1 LKNFPQT
8 VISQY
13 SDSAHLTALLGFI
26 NDWLEQDA
34 NFEVFYDSIWNIAT
48 AVGYGLDVWGR
59 IVGVVR
65 VLTVAADEY
74 LGFEGSPGSA
84 SGDSFT
90 VAPWYE
96 GEPTTSN
103 YSLTDDA
110 FRQLIY
116 AKAAA
121 NITNGSIQAI
131 NYILTNILFP
141 DRGHAYVIDNL
152 DMTMIYKFDY
162 QLAPFEVAIVATS
175 GVLPRPVGVSV
186 SVQYVT

>member
-1 LKNFPQT
+1 MRNWEQT
-8 VISQY
+8 IISQY
-13 SDSAHLTALLGFI
+13 AASPSLTQLLASI
-26 NDWLEQDA
+26 NAWIEPDT
-34 NFEVFYDSIWNIAT
+34 NFEQFYDLIWNIAT
-48 AVGYGLDVWGR
+48 AQSYGLDVWGR

-65 VLTVAADEY
+65 VLTVVNDVF
-74 LGFEGSPGSA
+74 LGFEGPIGA

-96 GEPTTSN
+96 GQSTTSN
-103 YSLTDDA
+103 FTLTDNA

-131 NYILTNILFP
+131 NNILMNFLFP
-141 DRGHAYVIDNL
+141 SRGNCYVVDNL
-152 DMTMIYKFDY
+152 DMTMIYRFLFHL
-162 QLAPFEVAIVATS
+162 QPFEIAIVQTS

-186 SVQYVT
+186 TVEYL

>member
-1 LKNFPQT
+1 MQNWPQT
-8 VISQY
+8 VIPEYAASPR
-13 SDSAHLTALLGFI
+13 LTALLGYI
-26 NDWLEQDA
+26 DDWLEPDTR
-34 NFEVFYDSIWNIAT
+34 FEAFYDLIWNVAT

-74 LGFEGSPGSA
+74 LGFEGAPGSA

-96 GEPTTSN
+96 GQPTTSN
-103 YSLTDDA
+103 YALTDNA
-110 FRQLIY
+110 FRNLIY

-131 NYILTNILFP
+131 NHILMNYLFP
-141 DRGHAYVIDNL
+141 GRGKCYVVDNL
-152 DMTMIYKFDY
+152 DMSMVYKFEFH
-162 QLAPFEVAIVATS
+162 LEPFEVAIVATS
-175 GVLPRPVGVSV
+175 GVLPRPVGVAATV
-186 SVQYVT
+186 EYL